1 MTSFKHNL
9 LAACAL
15 TLIAGSASAA
25 TFVNGAFEAGDA
37 SGWTVGAG
45 DRFSPPLLNPLDPA
59 VFLPGGSRYDA
70 PIVGHSSI
78 ISAGTVDPRVGA
90 ALGSTVYSGSYSW
103 RVEDT
108 TTGGYA
114 SVISQRVNNYTDP
127 SIFFAWKAV
136 LDGAH
141 GAADAASM
149 VISLFNNT
157 DGVEVLR
164 REYNAAS
171 GGGGVDPRFSVT
183 SGDVYYT
190 ASWQIEEITINPADF
205 GDDFT
210 LSVLAADCEPT
221 GHFGYIYLDGFGAV
235 APPPV
240 DAVPEPGTLLMT
252 AAGLLGL
259 GLARRRKSKTA

>member
-1 MTSFKHNL
+1 MSTLHRNVIAAFAFT
-9 LAACAL
+9 LAAS
-15 TLIAGSASAA
+15 TASGA
-25 TFVNGAFEAGDA
+25 TFTNGAFENGDA
-37 SGWTVGAG
+37 TGWTVGG
-45 DRFSPPLLNPLDPA
+45 GSRVNEFNPLNPAD
-59 VFLPGGSRYDA
+59 FLPGGSNYNA
-70 PIVGHSSI
+70 TIASTHSSI
-78 ISAGTVDPRVGA
+78 ISANTVDPRVGA
-90 ALGSTVYSGSYSW
+90 AFGSTVYSGNYSW

-136 LDGAH
+136 LLSQH
-141 GAADAASM
+141 DASDASSL

-164 REYNAAS
+164 REYNAADT
-171 GGGGVDPRFSVT
+171 GLGVDARFT
-183 SGDVYYT
+183 QDNNGNFYT
-190 ASWQIEEITINPADF
+190 AAWQIEQIDLNPADL
-205 GDDFT
+205 GDDYT

-221 GHFGYIYLDGFGAV
+221 GHWGYMYLDGFGAV

-240 DAVPEPGTLLMT
+240 DDVPEPGTLLIT

-259 GLARRRKSKTA
+259 GIARRRKAAAA